1 MLNLSVWK
9 DGEVK
14 ELMMIQN
21 ASGVPLVWGN
31 REYSFWNVLFQTRI
45 AYIINECHPVPHL
58 PSQDTYNYNNVQ
70 LPA

>member
-31 REYSFWNVLFQTRI
+31 REYSF
-45 AYIINECHPVPHL
+45 
-58 PSQDTYNYNNVQ
+58 
-70 LPA
+70 